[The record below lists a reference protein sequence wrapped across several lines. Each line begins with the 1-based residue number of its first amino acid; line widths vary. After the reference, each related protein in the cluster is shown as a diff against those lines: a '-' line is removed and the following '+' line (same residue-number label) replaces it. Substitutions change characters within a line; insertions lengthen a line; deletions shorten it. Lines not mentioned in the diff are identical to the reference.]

1 MTRLKN
7 KGYDH
12 EDSLKVRFP
21 REEVTLA
28 GWCLKGRGCEGSG
41 VGEGSGALAWAAG
54 EIVGQPQ
61 RQVFGER

>member
-1 MTRLKN
+1 MKTESEGQIPER
-7 KGYDH
+7 GSH
-12 EDSLKVRFP
+12 VGW
-21 REEVTLA
+21 T
-28 GWCLKGRGCEGSG
+28 WCLEGRGCEGSG